1 MVELTVPAG
10 IQHDTMLVMRGRGV
24 RELQGSR
31 RGNQIVHVK
40 IEIPKTLS
48 SKQKEL
54 MQAFQEEEEKKKAG
68 GRGGGGCSSSSSFF
82 TGGFQGRVKEA
93 YARIKE
99 YLGKEKEKEKEKE
112 KKSKEKKKSSA
123 SA

>member
-99 YLGKEKEKEKEKE
+99 YLGKEKEKEKEK
-112 KKSKEKKKSSA
+112 KSKEKKKSSA